1 MALSERKILDIMISK
16 FNEEYVAHHK
26 SEDFLITSIAS
37 GTDYSYCFEARS
49 SFMSTGIAKFRVYF
63 NIGPLD
69 NLPRFKLSPIDDTI
83 PGEEYAFVTKGT
95 LSKES
100 ILADNTTATDS
111 AEDYDGD
118 GVIDPTSVSVG
129 ISMQLGMN
137 EW

>member
-49 SFMSTGIAKFRVYF
+49 SFMSTGITKFRVYF

-69 NLPRFKLSPIDDTI
+69 NLPRFKLSPIDDAI

-95 LSKES
+95 LCKES
-100 ILADNTTATDS
+100 ALVDNTTSTDTT
-111 AEDYDGD
+111 EDYDGD
-118 GVIDPTSVSVG
+118 GVIDPTSVCAGVT
-129 ISMQLGMN
+129 MALGSD

>member
-37 GTDYSYCFEARS
+37 GTDHSYCFEARS
-49 SFMSTGIAKFRVYF
+49 SFMSTGITKFRVYF

-69 NLPRFKLSPIDDTI
+69 NLPRFKLSPIDDAI

-95 LSKES
+95 LCKES
-100 ILADNTTATDS
+100 ALVDNATTTDTT
-111 AEDYDGD
+111 ENYDGD
-118 GVIDPTSVSVG
+118 GVIDPTSVCVDV
-129 ISMQLGMN
+129 SMQLGMN

>member
-69 NLPRFKLSPIDDTI
+69 NLLRFKLSPIDDTI

-95 LSKES
+95 LCKES
-100 ILADNTTATDS
+100 ALVDNTTSTDTT
-111 AEDYDGD
+111 EDYDGD
-118 GVIDPTSVSVG
+118 GVIDPASVCVG
-129 ISMQLGMN
+129 VTMALGSD

>member
-16 FNEEYVAHHK
+16 FNEEYVAHHN

-100 ILADNTTATDS
+100 ILVDNTTATDS
-111 AEDYDGD
+111 VEDYDGD
-118 GVIDPTSVSVG
+118 GVIDPTSVSVD

>member
-95 LSKES
+95 LCKES
-100 ILADNTTATDS
+100 VLVDNTTTTDTT
-111 AEDYDGD
+111 ENYDGD
-118 GVIDPTSVSVG
+118 GVIDPTSVSVD

>member
-16 FNEEYVAHHK
+16 FNEEYVARHK

-49 SFMSTGIAKFRVYF
+49 SFMSTGIAKLRVYF

-95 LSKES
+95 LCKES
-100 ILADNTTATDS
+100 ALVDNTTSTDTT
-111 AEDYDGD
+111 EDYDGD
-118 GVIDPTSVSVG
+118 GVIDPTSVCVG
-129 ISMQLGMN
+129 VTMALGSD